1 MAGHI
6 EDRVATPTEH
16 AALAHSVGWQ
26 SHFDEPVI
34 AASLAASLA
43 GVVYLDDGGKVVGM
57 ARAVGDGLQYAYV
70 QDVIVHP
77 DHGGEGIATQL
88 VERLLTLLTPGPG
101 VELFVGLFA
110 SDEARGVY
118 ETIGFSTDDATGMFL
133 KLGGEPP
140 SDKAIPR

>member
-6 EDRVATPTEH
+6 ENRVAAPSEH
-16 AALAHSVGWQ
+16 AALARAVGWQ
-26 SHFDEPVI
+26 SHFDEQVI
-34 AASLAASLA
+34 AASLRASLA
-43 GVVYLDDGGKVVGM
+43 GVVFVHSEHGTIGM

-77 DHGGEGIATQL
+77 DHGGGGIGTML
-88 VERLLTLLTPGPG
+88 VERLLELLIPQPG

-118 ETIGFSTDDATGMFL
+118 ESIGFTTDHATGMHL
-133 KLGGEPP
+133 RLRGDAP
-140 SDKAIPR
+140 SPSPRD